1 MTDISITLGEAQ
13 EAVNYWLNN
22 AVLRES
28 VGVASVRWDA
38 LNNVFIIS
46 IEPEKTE

>member
-1 MTDISITLGEAQ
+1 MTHMNITLKEAR
-13 EAVNYWLNN
+13 EAVEYWLNN

-28 VGVASVRWDA
+28 VKMANIKWDG

-46 IEPEKTE
+46 LEPEKTE